1 MGLSLDW
8 YDSVFE
14 VIDMRSFSNLWYWIG
29 LAVFWS
35 TVSHWVLGV
44 PFDSVLRAKRGKP
57 ETAMQDLQDHVRVNI
72 NRILHITDVSGSWI
86 VLFGSAFLTALAIAA
101 FLYDIEFAQAAI
113 LLLAPLAVLSLL
125 TVRAARII
133 SQRNLS
139 GDELISA
146 LTRHRF
152 ITQGIGVV
160 AIFLTAMYGMWVN
173 LYVGPFG

>member
-1 MGLSLDW
+1 LDW

-57 ETAMQDLQDHVRVNI
+57 ETAMEDLQDHVRVNI
-72 NRILHITDVSGSWI
+72 NRILYIAEVSGSWI
-86 VLFGSAFLTALAIAA
+86 ALFGSAFMTALAIAA
-101 FLYDIEFAQAAI
+101 FLYNIEFAQAAI
-113 LLLAPLAVLSLL
+113 LLLGPLTLLSLL
-125 TVRAARII
+125 TVRAARSI
-133 SQRNLS
+133 SEQKLK
-139 GDELISA
+139 GAELIAA
-146 LTRHRF
+146 LVRHRF
-152 ITQGIGVV
+152 VTQGIGVV
-160 AIFLTAMYGMWVN
+160 AIFFTAMYGMWVN